1 MQCESTFNGYRTWT
15 QSDISR
21 SVRMMLFQS
30 KMISSAICVTVGEL
44 SMKNVLV
51 LHRIVR
57 TSFDYS
63 AALITFQMKKK
74 LTLQLQVC
82 SCWIDLILTMCGG
95 QSPAVGKS
103 FISLP
108 GDGCKF
114 SGRQSSLLPSGG
126 SYNCCCWGGFSLP
139 SHGSGFAPL
148 SAGFFTLRLALF
160 ASDCVPSVLER
171 LARLKQILQ
180 YTVLPNKEN
189 RHNLLQ

>member
-1 MQCESTFNGYRTWT
+1 
-15 QSDISR
+15 
-21 SVRMMLFQS
+21 
-30 KMISSAICVTVGEL
+30 
-44 SMKNVLV
+44 MKNVII
-51 LHRIVR
+51 LHNTVR

-114 SGRQSSLLPSGG
+114 SGRQSSLLLWGG
-126 SYNCCCWGGFSLP
+126 SCNCCCWGGVSLP
-139 SHGSGFAPL
+139 SHGSGVAPL
-148 SAGFFTLRLALF
+148 SAGFFTSQLALF
-160 ASDCVPSVLER
+160 AWDCFPSVSER
-171 LARLKQILQ
+171 LARLSRLPAFLRTILFETNIAIYSVAQ
-180 YTVLPNKEN
+180 
-189 RHNLLQ
+189 